1 VEGKT
6 GLSFRIV
13 TTIYRA
19 HGSPCACVGRQWVP
33 TLTSKTSPLL
43 EVTCYLVVEPSTWEA
58 EAGGTLWF
66 EASLEMTNLH
76 VSYIFLFVLPSCPIM
91 QINPYGDRDFQS
103 LKSVLQEGHSPVLL
117 PNCHRILRSHWDT
130 EKRTCLHAY
139 VNRNSINKHFVFL
152 LWCNVFTVSFTI
164 PVITDLL
171 SPTASYWPN
180 AYTERAYNT
189 EKMRE
194 R

>member
-1 VEGKT
+1 MDSDFPPHLLSIWRLVSFSFNRSWFIPSRYAGKAKTVEGKT

-117 PNCHRILRSHWDT
+117 PNCHRILRSH
-130 EKRTCLHAY
+130 
-139 VNRNSINKHFVFL
+139 
-152 LWCNVFTVSFTI
+152 
-164 PVITDLL
+164 
-171 SPTASYWPN
+171 
-180 AYTERAYNT
+180 
-189 EKMRE
+189 
-194 R
+194 